1 MIGTGASV
9 LIPSSIWKEGG
20 VTSDV
25 WFEEGSIDD
34 ILSLA
39 ESFTDYYLKQMNF
52 IGNLRRV

>member
-34 ILSLA
+34 IISLA
-39 ESFTDYYLKQMNF
+39 ESFTDYYL
-52 IGNLRRV
+52 